1 MKIDEANRQLAN
13 TTSQIFARAYHDL
26 NSSTGNA
33 AAEVRNALRRAAT
46 HVSESTRQAA
56 SSVGSSIRPSSIK
69 SNVVSYTRAHPLAML
84 GGAFAAGFLISYAL
98 RRARN
103 KALAAAASHEE
114 E

>member
-13 TTSQIFARAYHDL
+13 TTSRIFARAFHDL

-33 AAEVRNALRRAAT
+33 AAEVRNALRKAAK
-46 HVSESTRQAA
+46 HVSESTREAA

-69 SNVVSYTRAHPLAML
+69 ANVASYTRAHPFAML
-84 GGAFAAGFLISYAL
+84 GGAFAAGFLISHAL

-103 KALAAAASHEE
+103 KALAEAAIHEE